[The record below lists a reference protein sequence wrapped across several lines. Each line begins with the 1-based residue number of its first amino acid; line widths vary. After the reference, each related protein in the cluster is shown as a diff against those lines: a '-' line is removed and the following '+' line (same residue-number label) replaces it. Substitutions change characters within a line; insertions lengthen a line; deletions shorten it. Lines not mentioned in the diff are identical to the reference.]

1 MTTRELRA
9 GPLAVTVTLAGET
22 LRRVVLPRRIP
33 DDLNATHLAKLLE
46 QMGQFH
52 LDLREAPPFH
62 RKVWEQLRRIPW
74 GSARTYQEIARAAG
88 SPRASRAAGQACAA
102 NRLPLI
108 IPCHRVVAQAGLG
121 GFAFGLPWKRKL
133 LELEA
138 AE

>member
-1 MTTRELRA
+1 MSTRELRA

-33 DDLNATHLAKLLE
+33 DDLEATHLARLLE
-46 QMGQFH
+46 QMSQFH
-52 LDLREAPPFH
+52 LDFRETPPFH

-74 GSARTYQEIARAAG
+74 GSARTYQEIARAAA
-88 SPRASRAAGQACAA
+88 SPRASRAVGQACAA